1 MQSRWNRF
9 RFVSTILLLASGP
22 AVAEPL
28 FTLAGDGKTFLYRA
42 RPGDNPGAV
51 AEMFGIPPR
60 EVAAF
65 VAANGISDTTKVGA
79 GFVYRVPNEA
89 ARALAERTATL
100 EGENAT
106 LARTAGEEHTEAQR
120 LARAAEDARTEK
132 ARAESRAVQLARL
145 ERIWPWAK
153 ALLVLLLAVAAGA
166 FYTAVAAMRRRAEA
180 ERYARTLASELEE
193 KRKAALT
200 ERQESARR
208 VIDLEQRVRTLEAK
222 LGPRVVVGGRGS
234 D

>member
-1 MQSRWNRF
+1 MQSRWKRF

-28 FTLAGDGKTFLYRA
+28 FTLAEDGKTFLYRA

-60 EVAAF
+60 EVGAF

-89 ARALAERTATL
+89 ARALAERTAAL
-100 EGENAT
+100 GAENAT
-106 LARTAGEEHTEAQR
+106 LKRTAGEEHAETQR
-120 LARAAEDARTEK
+120 LARAAEDARAEK
-132 ARAESRAVQLARL
+132 VRAESRAAQLTRL

-153 ALLVLLLAVAAGA
+153 AVLVLLVALAAGA
-166 FYTAVAAMRRRAEA
+166 LYTAVAAVRRHAEA
-180 ERYARTLASELEE
+180 ERYAHSLAGELEE
-193 KRKAALT
+193 KRKAALA

-208 VIDLEQRVRTLEAK
+208 VIDLEQRVRTLEAQ
-222 LGPRVVVGGRGS
+222 LGPRVVISGRGS